1 MDTAKKS
8 WRWAEESELR
18 PSLSTVAF
26 DGDPFVEPSDDE
38 LNQWTAL
45 GLLPPGRGGRDR
57 TCRAETV
64 WEIENVCRDSTR
76 LEHKFKQE
84 AALWEPNC
92 DWVPRPLAEGCLYFL
107 VFFSGHRRLGDI
119 SSRMHWDGRVVPIAV
134 DLAVSKQYGNVL
146 DDTLWVRLIH
156 ARKVAGAHGGP
167 PCETYSAA
175 RWLDLPGQPC
185 PQPLRDQNMP
195 WGRCYLSLQELIQC
209 HVGSILMWSTL
220 KLLLLVYAFGGSVS
234 LEHPKGAWDDDQKW
248 CVWMSGFIRWILRGP
263 HLQTLTFLQGP
274 LGQCAPKPTTML
286 LGRMGS
292 FALKIF
298 GRYQAGWKP
307 TMTLGGKD

>member
-1 MDTAKKS
+1 
-8 WRWAEESELR
+8 
-18 PSLSTVAF
+18 
-26 DGDPFVEPSDDE
+26 
-38 LNQWTAL
+38 
-45 GLLPPGRGGRDR
+45 
-57 TCRAETV
+57 
-64 WEIENVCRDSTR
+64 
-76 LEHKFKQE
+76 
-84 AALWEPNC
+84 
-92 DWVPRPLAEGCLYFL
+92 
-107 VFFSGHRRLGDI
+107 
-119 SSRMHWDGRVVPIAV
+119 
-134 DLAVSKQYGNVL
+134 
-146 DDTLWVRLIH
+146 
-156 ARKVAGAHGGP
+156 
-167 PCETYSAA
+167 
-175 RWLDLPGQPC
+175 
-185 PQPLRDQNMP
+185 MP